1 MKKLFLLLFSLMVI
15 SCNDDDVAPVV
26 TPPFVP
32 VVIEPVLISKRNN
45 ISTSVGI
52 NQQNIIYNNE
62 SNWVALLNQIDDF
75 YQTGGIN
82 FTQLYFEETSI
93 DFTNYTVIAVFDQ
106 VYGNGGHTIDITNI
120 TEFETTIVVTVENL
134 QTGNTSSV
142 VTQPYHIVKIPK
154 ATKPI
159 VFE

>member
-1 MKKLFLLLFSLMVI
+1 MKNLILIFFSFILL
-15 SCNDDDVAPVV
+15 SCNNDDDVAPVV

-32 VVIEPVLISKRNN
+32 VVIEPILISKRDITPN
-45 ISTSVGI
+45 VI
-52 NQQNIIYNNE
+52 NPQKTVIDTNE
-62 SNWVALLNQIDDF
+62 EWNALLNQIDNF
-75 YQTGGIN
+75 YQPFG
-82 FTQLYFEETSI
+82 I
-93 DFTNYTVIAVFDQ
+93 DFMTLYLSESNIDFNNYTIITVFDR
-106 VYGNGGHTIDITNI
+106 VYGNGGHSIDITNI
-120 TEFETTIVVTVENL
+120 TEFEDNIIVIVENL

>member
-32 VVIEPVLISKRNN
+32 VVIEPILISKRDITPN
-45 ISTSVGI
+45 VI
-52 NQQNIIYNNE
+52 NPQKTVIDTNE
-62 SNWVALLNQIDDF
+62 EWNALLNQIDNF
-75 YQTGGIN
+75 YQPFGID
-82 FTQLYFEETSI
+82 FMTLYFSESII
-93 DFTNYTVIAVFDQ
+93 DFNNYTVISIFDRG
-106 VYGNGGHTIDITNI
+106 YSNGGHSIDITNI
-120 TEFETTIVVTVENL
+120 TEFEDNIIVTVENL

-142 VTQPYHIVKIPK
+142 GTQPYHIVKIPK

>member
-32 VVIEPVLISKRNN
+32 VVIEPILISKRNINPSVN
-45 ISTSVGI
+45 IDQQKTVI
-52 NQQNIIYNNE
+52 NTILEWNT
-62 SNWVALLNQIDDF
+62 LLNQIDIF
-75 YQTGGIN
+75 YQPFGIDFTTQN
-82 FTQLYFEETSI
+82 FTETTV
-93 DFTNYTVIAVFDQ
+93 DFTNYTVIAIFDR
-106 VYGNGGHTIDITNI
+106 VYGNGGNSIDITNI
-120 TEFETTIVVTVENL
+120 TEFETNIIVTVENL

-142 VTQPYHIVKIPK
+142 ITQPYHIVKIPK